1 MPPPPLPSTLPR
13 APAGNRRVRLPG
25 SLLTLGGLVLLAAL
39 LHLGM
44 ARLQGPFAA
53 PVERPLSGDEKR
65 YVEVANAWAA
75 GEPAELDPLWPP
87 GYPAAVALVLRCG
100 GKLSWMIGLQ
110 IAALLVAG
118 VVLGRIAFELGA
130 SRGISA
136 LAAALLVIDPEV
148 AGFAWLYRPEALHL
162 ALFLLALLL
171 VLRASRAAEERAR
184 LVPLILLG
192 LVLGAALA
200 LKSLLLPFLPLL
212 LLPVLRAPG
221 WTQRLVRS
229 GLVALPLLVVLAPVA
244 VFQHA
249 TSGSWTVGGSARFN
263 LWVGLTDRSS
273 RSLAE
278 DRTWEEYLRYRA
290 SGASFA
296 ERQTALG
303 RQLRDLVQAR
313 GLPAVVAA
321 QFPRQYFRLFDRES
335 YFSAALPPLG
345 RRYLAGEGYR
355 AAPPR
360 LARLFALGEVVL
372 YVAIL
377 CCAPFGLIR
386 LVRERRPGAS
396 MIAALLAGQLLLFW
410 FVHVKAR
417 YRLTLL
423 PLLLLGVAWTVETVR
438 RRRAE
443 GLPIPA
449 ADLAFG
455 AAGAGLLLYF
465 AFGAG

>member
-1 MPPPPLPSTLPR
+1 
-13 APAGNRRVRLPG
+13 
-25 SLLTLGGLVLLAAL
+25 LTLGGLVLLAAL

-278 DRTWEEYLRYRA
+278 DRTWENTCAIARAEPALPSARRRSADNCATSSRRAVCRRSWRRSFRA
-290 SGASFA
+290 SISGCSTASRTSA
-296 ERQTALG
+296 PRSRRSVAGTWPARATAP
-303 RQLRDLVQAR
+303 RRR
-313 GLPAVVAA
+313 GSPACSPSAKSCSTW
-321 QFPRQYFRLFDRES
+321 RS
-335 YFSAALPPLG
+335 SAA
-345 RRYLAGEGYR
+345 RRSG
-355 AAPPR
+355 
-360 LARLFALGEVVL
+360 
-372 YVAIL
+372 
-377 CCAPFGLIR
+377 
-386 LVRERRPGAS
+386 
-396 MIAALLAGQLLLFW
+396 
-410 FVHVKAR
+410 
-417 YRLTLL
+417 
-423 PLLLLGVAWTVETVR
+423 
-438 RRRAE
+438 
-443 GLPIPA
+443 
-449 ADLAFG
+449 
-455 AAGAGLLLYF
+455 
-465 AFGAG
+465 